1 MTAAQRR
8 TSTAVFASAAI
19 LLGTAACSSSP
30 AGLAGPGAL
39 SYDTVRSTAQKL
51 HQDRQNTCPFGLDL
65 GKALKEAGLPDAVGP
80 DTGKGSAVNGDVGDG
95 VPPQPWPSGATHPPE
110 MPSMPATP
118 PHAGITCAYRAG
130 GSRLDVELL
139 AVPVNGVAFN
149 LLLPRVQRQA
159 RASVSQLQQLAAQ
172 QPGPGQTVL
181 APGEGTAAVA
191 RPAVRGEG
199 DLVLMLS
206 SEDSAGDTPDRTYTG
221 EALRKATQALA
232 GQLR

>member
-8 TSTAVFASAAI
+8 TLTAVFASAGI

-30 AGLAGPGAL
+30 AAVPGPGAL

-65 GKALKEAGLPDAVGP
+65 GKALKAAGLPDAVDP
-80 DTGKGSAVNGDVGDG
+80 DTGNGSAVDGDVGDG
-95 VPPQPWPSGATHPPE
+95 LPPQPWPSGASHPPE
-110 MPSMPATP
+110 MPSVPATP
-118 PHAGITCAYRAG
+118 PHADITCAYRAG
-130 GSRLDVELL
+130 GGSLEIELM
-139 AVPVNGVAFN
+139 AVPKAGVALN

-159 RASVSQLQQLAAQ
+159 RASVSQLRQLATQ

-181 APGEGTAAVA
+181 APGSGTAALA
-191 RPAVRGEG
+191 RPVTRGEG
-199 DLVLMLS
+199 DIVLMLS
-206 SEDSAGDTPDRTYTG
+206 ENSSGDTPDPAFTG
-221 EALRKATQALA
+221 EPLRRAAEALA